1 MGNPFKEILHQ
12 EALPEKLKGKVMN
25 DISFIKLAIDF
36 ADLMVV
42 KYPEAIDDLLRIKE
56 DKKTNN

>member
-12 EALPEKLKGKVMN
+12 EALPQKLKGKVMS

-36 ADLMVV
+36 ADLMIV
-42 KYPEAIDDLLRIKE
+42 KYPETIDDLLRIKE
-56 DKKTNN
+56 NKNTNN

>member
-36 ADLMVV
+36 ADLMAV
-42 KYPEAIDDLLRIKE
+42 KYPEAIDGLLRIK
-56 DKKTNN
+56 DKNNNNN

>member
-12 EALPEKLKGKVMN
+12 EALPQKLKSKVMS

-56 DKKTNN
+56 DKKANN

>member
-12 EALPEKLKGKVMN
+12 EALPQKLKGKVMS

-42 KYPEAIDDLLRIKE
+42 KYPETIDNLLRVKE
-56 DKKTNN
+56 DKNTNN

>member
-12 EALPEKLKGKVMN
+12 EALPEKLKGKVMS

-42 KYPEAIDDLLRIKE
+42 KYPEAVDDLLRIKR
-56 DKKTNN
+56 

>member
-12 EALPEKLKGKVMN
+12 EALPQKLKGKVMN

-42 KYPEAIDDLLRIKE
+42 KYPETIDDLLRIKE
-56 DKKTNN
+56 DKNKNN

>member
-12 EALPEKLKGKVMN
+12 EALPQKLKGKVMS

-42 KYPEAIDDLLRIKE
+42 KYPETIDDLLRLKE
-56 DKKTNN
+56 DKSDNN

>member
-12 EALPEKLKGKVMN
+12 EALPEKLKGKVMS

-42 KYPEAIDDLLRIKE
+42 KYPEAVDDLLRIK
-56 DKKTNN
+56 DNKNKND

>member
-1 MGNPFKEILHQ
+1 MENPFKEILYQ
-12 EALPEKLKGKVMN
+12 EALPEKLKGKVMS

-42 KYPEAIDDLLRIKE
+42 KYPEAVDDLLRLKD